1 MNIKKS
7 LFVFTICLQTMFLFH
22 IQESSAKAG
31 PTSKGTVRITVTIPE
46 KPKPLVVNGQTLMVM
61 PQFHE
66 SKSEDTLT
74 VHGKIK
80 VLTKIYIAE

>member
-7 LFVFTICLQTMFLFH
+7 LFIFTACLQAVFLLY
-22 IQESSAKAG
+22 IQETSARVG
-31 PTSKGTVRITVTIPE
+31 PTSTGSVKITVTIPE

-66 SKSEDTLT
+66 SKSEDTIA